1 MTRPVLLALA
11 ASLMMSASLLP
22 SLAGDDHKHGKG
34 HDHDHDRGAHK
45 HDEAGHGAKHGGQFV
60 ETADHHGVEMVLS
73 GTSLVFHMTEDHDP
87 LDVTGSKFKAIIQT
101 DAGTRMVELKAEG
114 TTLTASLDSAL
125 PKGAKVAVTGKGPHG
140 SVIQARF
147 VTE

>member
-11 ASLMMSASLLP
+11 ASLMISATLLP

-34 HDHDHDRGAHK
+34 HDHGAHK
-45 HDEAGHGAKHGGQFV
+45 HDEAGHGPKHGGQFV

-73 GTSLVFHMTEDHDP
+73 GTSLVFHMSEDHDP
-87 LDVTGSKFKAIIQT
+87 LEVTGSKFKAIIQT

-114 TTLTASLDSAL
+114 TTLTATLDATL
-125 PKGAKVAVTGKGPHG
+125 PKGTKIAVTGKDPHG
-140 SVIQARF
+140 EVIQVRF